1 MQDLIVINSNSVT
14 TKIVMGISILATVLF
29 GWFTVRWQLG
39 DMLADLTPA
48 SDANAASIA
57 EVAVNWAPAD
67 PTAAALRAS
76 AANDTAV
83 SVELFE
89 QAVRL
94 APNDYRRRIEL
105 ARALEQDDRV
115 ERAEKEFKR
124 ATELAPAYA
133 AAHWHL
139 GNFYFR
145 QERNTDAMAELKKA
159 AENNRLYRDQVF
171 SLVWDYFNKD
181 ASQME
186 AIAGDRPDG
195 VSQLA
200 YFLAAHSRAED
211 SLRNWNRLTDAEKAR
226 NKAVPKALAISLF
239 SQRHFQEALEFSKQ
253 AGMDLDSKPGTV
265 TNASFEKG
273 LDGDP
278 DSRFGWQFNR
288 GDPKFD
294 AVIDAKVKHEGSRSL
309 RVTFKS
315 YVKPSLANI
324 IQTVVVEPNK
334 KYRVRFWVRTE
345 NLKSSGGPLLAITN
359 ANDDQLI
366 ARSPGFPTGTNDW
379 QEISVQFTTPANCTG
394 VNIITIRDVCG
405 EDCPLSGIF
414 WYDDFEMDQ
423 Q

>member
-1 MQDLIVINSNSVT
+1 
-14 TKIVMGISILATVLF
+14 
-29 GWFTVRWQLG
+29 
-39 DMLADLTPA
+39 
-48 SDANAASIA
+48 
-57 EVAVNWAPAD
+57 
-67 PTAAALRAS
+67 
-76 AANDTAV
+76 
-83 SVELFE
+83 
-89 QAVRL
+89 
-94 APNDYRRRIEL
+94 
-105 ARALEQDDRV
+105 
-115 ERAEKEFKR
+115 
-124 ATELAPAYA
+124 
-133 AAHWHL
+133 
-139 GNFYFR
+139 
-145 QERNTDAMAELKKA
+145 
-159 AENNRLYRDQVF
+159 
-171 SLVWDYFNKD
+171 
-181 ASQME
+181 ME

-315 YVKPSLANI
+315 YVKPALANI

-334 KYRVRFWVRTE
+334 KYSVRFWVRTE